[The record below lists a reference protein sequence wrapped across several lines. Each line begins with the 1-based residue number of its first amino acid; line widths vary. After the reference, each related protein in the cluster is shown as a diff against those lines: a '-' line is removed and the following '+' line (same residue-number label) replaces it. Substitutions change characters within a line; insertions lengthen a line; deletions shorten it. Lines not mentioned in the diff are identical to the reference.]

1 MVSWA
6 LVGPPPPPL
15 TSRLAVVITG
25 RKLTQVQ
32 LNGLAC
38 THTESTACRVDIYVK
53 VSNETLLDQTLY
65 ICCVIQWVVV
75 LCDNRT
81 EGDPKCRR
89 RP

>member
-32 LNGLAC
+32 LNDLAC

-53 VSNETLLDQTLY
+53 VSNETPIRSDP
-65 ICCVIQWVVV
+65 ICVVTV
-75 LCDNRT
+75 TIGLV
-81 EGDPKCRR
+81 
-89 RP
+89 

>member
-32 LNGLAC
+32 LNDLAC
-38 THTESTACRVDIYVK
+38 THTESTACRVDVYVK
-53 VSNETLLDQTLY
+53 ISNETPTRSALLY
-65 ICCVIQWVVV
+65 IRVC
-75 LCDNRT
+75 
-81 EGDPKCRR
+81 GDSSG
-89 RP
+89 